1 MSKEH
6 FPVLLS
12 EAIEGL
18 KVCGGKTYID
28 CNLGFGGHT
37 SRILQTGGKVIGFD
51 VDQNAIEFCTKEF
64 ETELAKGNLKIIK
77 DNFRSLDKHIKTK
90 VDGILYDLGM
100 SMHQLKKQK
109 KGFSFDDKQVMDMR
123 MDNQLGVT
131 GSDLIKALNVKQLEE
146 VIRRYG
152 EERNAKRYAEAIKAL
167 YAKSKKDPTAFEVGE
182 EIKKLTKGKPGKIH
196 PATKTFQAIRIA
208 VNSELDNL
216 RESLVKA
223 TRLLVPG
230 GRLVIISFHS
240 LEDEI
245 SKELAESPELKKI
258 TDRPITPSKEEVKI
272 NPPSRSA
279 KLRIYERL

>member
-6 FPVLLS
+6 FPVMLT
-12 EAIEGL
+12 EAIDGL
-18 KVCGGKTYID
+18 QVRVGKTYVD

-51 VDQNAIEFCTKEF
+51 VDKFAIEFCSQEF
-64 ETELAKGNLKIIK
+64 ETEITKGNLKIVK
-77 DNFRSLDKHIKTK
+77 DNFRSIDKHIKTK

-109 KGFSFDDKQVMDMR
+109 KGFSFEDKQSIDMR
-123 MDNQLGVT
+123 MDEELGVT
-131 GSDLIKALNVKQLEE
+131 GSDFIKALNVRQLEE

-152 EERNAKRYAEAIKAL
+152 EEKNAKRYAEAIKAL
-167 YAKSKKDPTAFEVGE
+167 YAKSKKEPTAFEIGE
-182 EIKKLTKGKPGKIH
+182 EIKKLNKGKSGKIH

-216 RESLVKA
+216 RESLAKA

-258 TDRPITPSKEEVKI
+258 TAKPLTPSKEEIEI

-279 KLRIYERL
+279 KLRIYEKL